1 MTTFQ
6 SVVLIW
12 AIVDVILAAGIS
24 AVKLIGTHREHEMYP
39 PIRGSDWYG
48 CGVGL

>member
-12 AIVDVILAAGIS
+12 AIVDLILAAGLS
-24 AVKLIGTHREHEMYP
+24 AVKLIGTQREQEMYP
-39 PIRGSDWYG
+39 PIRGSGWYG
-48 CGVGL
+48 CAQ